1 MTTMKGN
8 LHIYY
13 DQEGDFLE
21 INIGDFTES
30 YVRDIDEGVFERI
43 DEKTGKVVGIGV
55 LSFKKRTAN
64 QQDIDLKLP
73 LKIALSA

>member
-1 MTTMKGN
+1 MNGN

-21 INIGDFTES
+21 INLGNFPAS
-30 YVRDIDEGVFERI
+30 YIRDIDEGIFERI

-64 QQDIDLKLP
+64 QKDIDLKLP
-73 LKIALSA
+73 LKMVLGS

>member
-1 MTTMKGN
+1 MKGN

-21 INIGDFTES
+21 INLGNFTAS
-30 YVRDIDEGVFERI
+30 YVRDIEEGIFERI

-55 LSFKKRTAN
+55 LSFKKRTAKHK
-64 QQDIDLKLP
+64 DIDLELP
-73 LKIALSA
+73 LKITLGV